1 MIKIRK
7 KCLVGLVIEKNQ
19 PASQKKKKNQQNI
32 IVGRIG
38 KKTVST

>member
-19 PASQKKKKNQQNI
+19 LASQKKKNQQNI

-38 KKTVST
+38 KRTVST